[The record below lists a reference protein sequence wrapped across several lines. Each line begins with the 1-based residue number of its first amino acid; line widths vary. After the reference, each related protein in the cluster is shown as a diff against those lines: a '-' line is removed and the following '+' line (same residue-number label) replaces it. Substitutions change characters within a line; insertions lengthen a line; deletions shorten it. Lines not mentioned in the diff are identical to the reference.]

1 MSQYRCP
8 NCDILFDPPEGKLR
22 CPKCLRQHGLEEV
35 GASPPSRAP
44 RVSRRHLLH
53 ALLVLFA
60 VVLIV
65 VGALLFSRSR
75 AVPRPG
81 QIGVL
86 EPALLRRTL
95 IWRGVPEAQVVDP
108 FASSTELRQ
117 LARQAAAP
125 LAVARTSDPQL
136 ATRAAELAR
145 KLELTRDGLR
155 ADLDATADTPVR
167 TPDALFAELRAGKA
181 RAALSFEVAALV
193 VTALREAG
201 GQAILGQ
208 INRVD
213 APVRTPDPVGGVG
226 RYVAVLYAKG
236 RLGGDPL
243 LVLDPLRA
251 LALPAWAGGGKD
263 PEMKAVRD
271 ELVLL
276 DDASA
281 GGHLLALRGLRARR
295 KQPPQAYELSQ
306 LALKAAAPS
315 STLHGARAIVLASA
329 GGTEDA
335 VAEGKKALALRDDAS
350 TRCALG
356 KLLAAAGRAA
366 EAKPHL
372 EEALRR
378 DPSYWPALQILSAL
392 LLPVEP
398 EQGVKHLEAAQ
409 RIAPDEPALQILQAL
424 RELQQNDTDEAITR
438 LRQVMSRQPSPQA
451 GLLLYQALAMAG
463 KTDELAPLRKQLLAQ
478 TEQRAE
484 LERTLQ
490 AIDDK
495 LKAAREAPPASDGE
509 DTEKPPQS
517 PRVPQLKLPDV
528 KLK

>member
-22 CPKCLRQHGLEEV
+22 CPKCLRQHGLEEE
-35 GASPPSRAP
+35 GATAP
-44 RVSRRHLLH
+44 RRATPVARRHVLH
-53 ALLVLFA
+53 ALLALFA
-60 VVLIV
+60 VAFV
-65 VGALLFSRSR
+65 VGGALLFSRTR

-95 IWRGVPEAQVVDP
+95 VWRGVPETQAVDP

-117 LARQAAAP
+117 LARQAATSLTA
-125 LAVARTSDPQL
+125 ARAADPRL
-136 ATRAAELAR
+136 GSHVAELAR

-155 ADLDATADTPVR
+155 ADLDAMADAPVR
-167 TPDALFAELRAGKA
+167 TPEVLFGELRAGKA
-181 RAALSFEVAALV
+181 RAVLSFELAALL
-193 VTALREAG
+193 VTVLREAG

-208 INRVD
+208 VHRVE
-213 APVRTPDPVGGVG
+213 APMREPDPTGGVG

-236 RLGGDPL
+236 RLAGDPL
-243 LVLDPLRA
+243 LLLDPLRA

-263 PEMKAVRD
+263 PEMKASRD

-281 GGHLLALRGLRARR
+281 GAHLLALRALRARR

-306 LALKAAAPS
+306 LALKAGAPS

-335 VAEGKKALALRDDAS
+335 VGEGKKALALRDDAA

-356 KLLAAAGRAA
+356 KLLAAAGRVA

-378 DPSYWPALQILSAL
+378 DASYWPAQQLLAAL
-392 LLPVEP
+392 LLPADP
-398 EQGVKHLEAAQ
+398 EQGAKHLEAAQ
-409 RIAPDEPALQILQAL
+409 RIAPDEPALQVLQAL
-424 RELQQNDTDEAITR
+424 RELQQNRPEEAITR
-438 LRQVMSRQPSPQA
+438 LRQVMTRQPSPQA
-451 GLLLYQALAMAG
+451 GLLLYQALAVAG
-463 KTDELAPLRKQLLAQ
+463 KTEELAALRTQLLAQ
-478 TEQRAE
+478 AEQRAE
-484 LERTLQ
+484 LERALQ
-490 AIDDK
+490 AIDDR
-495 LKAAREAPPASDGE
+495 LKSAGEPPPASDGD
-509 DTEKPPQS
+509 DTATPPQA